1 MSCVILFLRKDLV
14 PFTMKRMDA
23 YDQKER
29 KTMPERYEK
38 EFAAAYVRGY
48 AKRKAPGLLPG
59 PLLDTP
65 LAELTDEGT
74 AAVIQAGSSAG
85 LRMYH
90 FKKKEPLPR
99 VKAVIGMLKGF
110 QPEDL
115 LDVGSGRGVFL
126 LPFLKEFPWVPV
138 TSVDLLPHRVEM
150 LQCLAEGGMENLTAL
165 RQDICAWDMDADA
178 FDVVTMLEVLEHIPD
193 VGGAVSAAVR
203 LARRYVVAS
212 VPSKPDDNPEH
223 IHLLT
228 KDKLTELFAKAGCGR
243 LQFSGVNG
251 HLIMAAN
258 TAR

>member
-1 MSCVILFLRKDLV
+1 MLE
-14 PFTMKRMDA
+14 
-23 YDQKER
+23 Q
-29 KTMPERYEK
+29 YEK
-38 EFAAAYVRGY
+38 GFASAYVRGY
-48 AKRKAPGLLPG
+48 AQRNDPAMLPG
-59 PLLDTP
+59 SLMETP
-65 LAELTDEGT
+65 LAELTDKE
-74 AAVIQAGSSAG
+74 AAAILQAGSDAG

-90 FKKKEPLPR
+90 FKKKDPLPR

-110 QPEDL
+110 QPENL

-150 LQCLAEGGMENLTAL
+150 LQCLAEGGIENLTAL
-165 RQDICAWDMDADA
+165 RQDICVWEMGADA

-193 VGGAVSAAVR
+193 AQSAVNAAVR
-203 LARRYVVAS
+203 LAKRYVVVS

-228 KDKLTELFAKAGCGR
+228 KDTLTELFARAGCDR
-243 LQFSGVNG
+243 LHFSGVNG

-258 TAR
+258 IAR